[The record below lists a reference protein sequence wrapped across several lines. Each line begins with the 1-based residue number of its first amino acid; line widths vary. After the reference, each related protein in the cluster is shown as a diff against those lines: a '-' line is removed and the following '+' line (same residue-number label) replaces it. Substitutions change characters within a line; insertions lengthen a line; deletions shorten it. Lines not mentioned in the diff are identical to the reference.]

1 MDYNS
6 VIDELKFIIE
16 NINLEYLNISIIEEN
31 VQYLY
36 NIYLQIKK
44 EYSVISSM
52 DFPIENIKSGPI
64 YDKVVENISY
74 ISLPEKEKD
83 ILKEK
88 VKSINKL
95 EYGNTFLFWISF
107 DDEKDNSQ
115 YAFKMFKIF
124 LCLQNFYKPSK
135 DEYKNRIVVWF
146 PIDSKRDFYFDK
158 INEDTLLYTKKKF
171 GAFVASGLTTI
182 NNNFFYPIRN
192 LSRITIITRY
202 EEIEKLLI
210 HELIHNFNMDG
221 NEYLTD
227 LNSIITKYNSIKPNN
242 NYTYDF
248 SIFESYVEL
257 SSTYFYLI
265 FKNINE
271 DVENVKDKLF
281 SQIVIEIIYSYN
293 IIANLIKLNEY
304 DNYEKFKETIKF
316 KGEIPFYEYYYVKAL
331 MYNNYIFKLG
341 YKLKNFINIYENIIY
356 LIKKNIKNDDKLMKE
371 IYSHSHKN
379 FINFKYQIH

>member
-1 MDYNS
+1 
-6 VIDELKFIIE
+6 
-16 NINLEYLNISIIEEN
+16 
-31 VQYLY
+31 
-36 NIYLQIKK
+36 
-44 EYSVISSM
+44 
-52 DFPIENIKSGPI
+52 
-64 YDKVVENISY
+64 
-74 ISLPEKEKD
+74 
-83 ILKEK
+83 
-88 VKSINKL
+88 
-95 EYGNTFLFWISF
+95 
-107 DDEKDNSQ
+107 
-115 YAFKMFKIF
+115 MFKIF

-135 DEYKNRIVVWF
+135 DEYKNRIVIWF

-158 INEDTLLYTKKKF
+158 INEDTLLYSKKKF

-265 FKNINE
+265 FTNH
-271 DVENVKDKLF
+271 F
-281 SQIVIEIIYSYN
+281 SS
-293 IIANLIKLNEY
+293 
-304 DNYEKFKETIKF
+304 
-316 KGEIPFYEYYYVKAL
+316 
-331 MYNNYIFKLG
+331 
-341 YKLKNFINIYENIIY
+341 FI
-356 LIKKNIKNDDKLMKE
+356 
-371 IYSHSHKN
+371 
-379 FINFKYQIH
+379 

>member
-135 DEYKNRIVVWF
+135 DEYKNRIVIWF

>member
-16 NINLEYLNISIIEEN
+16 NINLEYLNISIIDEN

-44 EYSVISSM
+44 EYSVFSSM

-107 DDEKDNSQ
+107 DDEKDDSQ

-158 INEDTLLYTKKKF
+158 INDDTLLYSKKKF

-304 DNYEKFKETIKF
+304 DNYEKFKKTIKF

-341 YKLKNFINIYENIIY
+341 YKLKDFINIYENIIY

>member
-16 NINLEYLNISIIEEN
+16 NINLEYLNISIIDEN

-44 EYSVISSM
+44 EYSVFSSM

-107 DDEKDNSQ
+107 DDEKDDSQ

-158 INEDTLLYTKKKF
+158 INEDTLLYSKKKF

-316 KGEIPFYEYYYVKAL
+316 KGEIPFYEYYYIKAL

-341 YKLKNFINIYENIIY
+341 YKLKDFINIYENIIY

>member
-135 DEYKNRIVVWF
+135 DEYKNRIVIWF

-227 LNSIITKYNSIKPNN
+227 LNSIITEYNSIKPNN